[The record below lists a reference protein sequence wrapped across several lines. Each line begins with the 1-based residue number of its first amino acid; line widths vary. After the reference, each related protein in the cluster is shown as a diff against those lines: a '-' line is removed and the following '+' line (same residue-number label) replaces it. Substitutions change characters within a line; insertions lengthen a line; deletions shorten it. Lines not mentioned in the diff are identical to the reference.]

1 MWLHKLRKNKRG
13 ISTVI
18 AVVLSLVILV
28 VVVENIVLW
37 SYQINQ
43 FDWERMHESLSL
55 AVISRS
61 TWFVAQSE
69 YAVNNGSIT
78 AGSYL
83 DTQNDD
89 GVFETFTEQN
99 TTPMILDVNG
109 TFLIDLT
116 KYPLN
121 YIQGFEILIKF
132 QASDLGDLWY
142 LKAYNWT
149 AQDYGNS
156 GFNCTTGFAPTTT
169 TGWDYY
175 AVSIT
180 NQWTNYVRND
190 GKMFIKFQDSNT
202 ASTNATVKIN
212 FLGVRAIIAL
222 FSFKNDGPVT
232 SNVVT
237 LWVINSTIHNHY
249 SVDYFINSGMN
260 SSFFGAG
267 IQLPRGSCTVK
278 AITELGN
285 IAMYSMG

>member
-1 MWLHKLRKNKRG
+1 MWLHKLRKDKRG

-28 VVVENIVLW
+28 VVVENVVLW

-43 FDWERMHESLSL
+43 NDWERMHESLSL
-55 AVISRS
+55 AVTSRS
-61 TWFVAQSE
+61 TWFVAQNE

-156 GFNCTTGFAPTTT
+156 GFNCTTGFTPTTT
-169 TGWDYY
+169 TGWDNYT
-175 AVSIT
+175 VSIT

-190 GKMFIKFQDSNT
+190 GKVFIKFQDSNT
-202 ASTNATVKIN
+202 ASTNATVKID

-232 SNVVT
+232 SNVVS

-260 SSFFGAG
+260 SSFFSAG
-267 IQLPRGSCTVK
+267 IQFPRGSCTVK